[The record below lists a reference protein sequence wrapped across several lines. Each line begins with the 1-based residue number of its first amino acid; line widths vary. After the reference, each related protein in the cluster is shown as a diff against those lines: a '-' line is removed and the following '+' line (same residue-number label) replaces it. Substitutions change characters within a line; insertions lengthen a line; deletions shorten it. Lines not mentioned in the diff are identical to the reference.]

1 MHHNRCSRPS
11 QTEHGKPNL
20 PVSVLPSRSMII
32 FGRRVVPSQHY
43 IRYLVSST
51 TTTGRRAPL
60 SQGSLKLEAPHG
72 AR

>member
-1 MHHNRCSRPS
+1 
-11 QTEHGKPNL
+11 
-20 PVSVLPSRSMII
+20 MII